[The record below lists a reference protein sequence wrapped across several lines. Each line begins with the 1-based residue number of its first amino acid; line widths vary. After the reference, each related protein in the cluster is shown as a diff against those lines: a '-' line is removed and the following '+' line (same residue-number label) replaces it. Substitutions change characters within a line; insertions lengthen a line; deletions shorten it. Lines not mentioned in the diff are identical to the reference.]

1 MVRGGDEFTAFV
13 AGVQSGLQRTAWLL
27 TGSWDEAE
35 DLVASSLAKVWRH
48 WDRVSVADARDAYAR
63 RMLVNV
69 FLSSRRR
76 LWRLEQPHAAP
87 EPPAVRD
94 PSDSVA
100 VRATIEA
107 ALAELSARQRAA
119 VVLRFFDDMTEAQVA
134 DVMGCRVGTV
144 KSTTAKAVERLRVMP
159 GLQGL
164 FEEVQQ

>member
-13 AGVQSGLQRTAWLL
+13 AGIQSGLQRTAWLL

-87 EPPAVRD
+87 EPTAVRD

-119 VVLRFFDDMTEAQVA
+119 VVLRYFDDMTEAQVA

>member
-1 MVRGGDEFTAFV
+1 MDGGDEFTAFV
-13 AGVQSGLQRTAWLL
+13 AGVQSELQRTAWLL
-27 TGSWDEAE
+27 TGSWEEAE
-35 DLVASSLAKVWRH
+35 DVVASSLAKVWRH
-48 WDRVSVADARDAYAR
+48 WDRVSVANVREAYAR

-76 LWRLEQPHAAP
+76 LWRLEYPHAAP
-87 EPPAVRD
+87 EAPAVKD

-107 ALAELSARQRAA
+107 ALAKLSARQRAA
-119 VVLRFFDDMTEAQVA
+119 LVLRFFDDLPEAQVA

>member
-1 MVRGGDEFTAFV
+1 MVEGGDEFSIFV
-13 AGVQSGLQRTAWLL
+13 AGVQSRLQRTAWLL
-27 TGSWDEAE
+27 TGSWVEAE

-48 WDRVSVADARDAYAR
+48 WDRVSVANARDAYVR

-87 EPPAVRD
+87 EPPAVKD
-94 PSDSVA
+94 LSDSVV
-100 VRATIEA
+100 VRATLEA

-119 VVLRFFDDMTEAQVA
+119 VVLRFFDDLPEAQVA
-134 DVMGCRVGTV
+134 EIMGCRVGTV
-144 KSTTAKAVERLRVMP
+144 KSTTAKAIERLRVMP

>member
-13 AGVQSGLQRTAWLL
+13 AGIQSGLQRTAWLL